1 MPSNPSMEI
10 EQRQRIEYGLAIVWL
25 VFTVS
30 LASWWLIF
38 GLRQT
43 EVLLQIDQTR
53 AQEIATDHRMLLA
66 EGSVLI
72 ASLVAGGVALLYGIH
87 RERRRHRAI
96 EDFFAAFTH
105 ELRTSLASL
114 RLQVESLQE
123 DFEERNEENPL
134 LDRLLKDSVRLQLQ
148 LDNSLFYANR
158 NKGKLYLES
167 LSLKRT
173 VDSIAPEFADLNIEM
188 TNDVQILAD
197 ARALESVLRNLF
209 QNALVHGN
217 ADAIMIRTEPGAGS
231 NVRIVIEDNGRG
243 PSTDPAE
250 LGQLF
255 FRPTSRS
262 GTGVGLYIS
271 RKLLDRMKGALLL
284 SRGDKGLIATLELP
298 EARS

>member
-1 MPSNPSMEI
+1 MET
-10 EQRQRIEYGLAIVWL
+10 ERRHRILYGLAIIWL

-30 LASWWLIF
+30 LASWWMIF
-38 GLRQT
+38 GWKQAETLG
-43 EVLLQIDQTR
+43 QIDQTR
-53 AQEIATDHRMLLA
+53 TREIAAAHRMLLG
-66 EGSVLI
+66 EGAFLI

-87 RERRRHRAI
+87 RERQRHRAI

-123 DFEERNEENPL
+123 DFEEKGEKSPL

-158 NKGKLYLES
+158 RKGKLFIEALP
-167 LSLKRT
+167 LRRVVDT
-173 VDSIAPEFADLNIEM
+173 VASEFTDLTVRVEDDP
-188 TNDVQILAD
+188 TILAD

-217 ADAIMIRTEPGAGS
+217 ADTVVIRSESKGGP
-231 NVRIVIEDNGRG
+231 NIRIIVEDNGRG
-243 PSTDPAE
+243 PSTDPSE
-250 LGQLF
+250 LGRLF
-255 FRPTSRS
+255 FRPTSES

-271 RKLLDRMKGALLL
+271 RQLLGRMKGALFL
-284 SRGDKGLIATLELP
+284 SRGSSGLVATMELP